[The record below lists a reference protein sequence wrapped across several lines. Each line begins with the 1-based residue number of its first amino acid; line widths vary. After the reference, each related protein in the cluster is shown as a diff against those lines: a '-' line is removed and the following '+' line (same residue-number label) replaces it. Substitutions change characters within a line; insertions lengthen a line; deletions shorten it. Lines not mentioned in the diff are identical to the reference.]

1 MSLTSDSGSRF
12 DEASLP
18 VPHIVPTQQPDSAS
32 ILASQPNRVIADT
45 ARPSQDAS
53 KANAPAPAAPGA
65 SQLTPSSS
73 IEDPQPGLAQPSSAA
88 VSRTASE
95 AHLASESGRP
105 ADVTSQTTLPPGE
118 AAPPE
123 PEDKANFSKA
133 TEDFVNLQ
141 SPHKPAKTVH
151 LPPQAVQEERL
162 REAEEDKRSRLASES
177 ERSGRRLS
185 QAHVQGDIASSPSS
199 TVGPYSAA
207 TPMPPQESPDT
218 SPDSETLR
226 VEIPRELRPSPGD
239 QRAKEEHDRQLEAQK
254 EIARRQ
260 ALGDVNTPDDQL
272 RWEEREAAA
281 REVEERE
288 AREAAQSAAARAE
301 DNGRTGLPLKHPSNE
316 GRTIDES
323 EQQAVVEPPETSA
336 PAVEDDDDNIIV
348 TPRVRQP
355 PKLDSVKTRRP
366 SSTAAATQPSPAGPN
381 ATPSAADAR
390 SALKPDAITTSSH
403 QTPASQPSRR
413 RASSIEPLSPKT
425 SRTGQ
430 GNAVFQ
436 TPRQPLRPSAQQS
449 SPSQNFAAL
458 ANLVSLKG
466 AAEDPDRDY
475 LEPLF
480 RIQAHDSPN
489 VDTHTLPE
497 LLRSST
503 KTVSTNDQFIS
514 IHERMDFRM
523 LRRIYQLQNA
533 NKWSLRQMEKCHEP
547 PPPVTHH
554 DHMMAEMKWMCKDF
568 RAERKMKKSVCAWL
582 AQRCADFV
590 AASKEERKRMQVK
603 VRRSSPKAPAN
614 DKQDDI
620 PDLESSA
627 ESAPEDDGM
636 PRTPVLGAELPLRLV
651 VDAELL
657 DHAKQLQQSG
667 SLQKALKDVPLWQPS
682 ETSVAKHDS
691 MTKVSKFVEG
701 KVLPTQK
708 HPNRKRSR
716 FDYEDDGE
724 VAENHTSSK
733 RLREER
739 DLIPEDQDVAL
750 FHADNKHIRER
761 LHANNAFRPP
771 SEFMMPGTPF
781 YEFRNGS
788 QWVWEDDQKLR
799 KLAKDYSFNW
809 SLISDEMT
817 LPSRFKS
824 GMERRTPWECFE
836 RWVELETLPAEMKK
850 TAYFKTW
857 YQRLEHSQQAV
868 DRRYNAQVA
877 AMQQAQANNANGQP
891 QHMPMRRRTM
901 PTRVD
906 KRKNTRYLWV
916 VDAMRKLARKR
927 EGTAFKQAEAQR
939 AAAQRKSSQQ
949 TENNQTRGP
958 MPTPQEFSRK
968 RYERDLQLA
977 EMRRQ
982 HQLKMAEAQQ
992 RQAQMLRGQQQG
1004 VPNGAVAQQR
1014 PQTAQQAQGQM
1025 AAQHHPA
1032 MNGQVPPQ
1040 ARQPVPVPTRNG
1052 HLAVP
1057 QGNPQGVP
1065 QAQMRPGQGMSQADM
1080 QRMAQANNQ
1089 GRPVQYAQQQ
1099 YPGQNPSMVSPSQ
1112 GAQNTSQQL
1121 ASNQALLAAYQAQ
1134 HHQQPPTPSQ
1144 QMPQQGQHQSPP
1156 NAHLQTAQANGNHH
1170 ASASPSMPPPP
1181 APGNASGQLSSG
1193 HVPTVIAIKNQLRAR
1208 YPNMSEAE
1216 LTNFATEQLKHQSQS
1231 NSQVR
1236 QNAMNAA
1243 AGINPNASPAAANS
1257 VPAYSQNQAAYQNN
1271 ASMTGNANG
1280 YPKLDAN
1287 AQTQQQQ
1294 ANGVAPNPQN
1304 PAAYAQMMRQRQ
1316 MQQMR
1321 MQQSPTGSHAQLSGS
1336 PNLAQASPNMGPAS
1350 PAVQYPN
1357 ANNMPM
1363 NAGVNNQGR
1372 PPSRSNTPQMQR
1384 LGSSGGVQGVNGM
1397 QSPGAPGSLQGS
1409 PRNMQAS
1416 MAR

>member
-1 MSLTSDSGSRF
+1 MSLTSRSGGRF
-12 DEASLP
+12 DEASVP
-18 VPHIVPTQQPDSAS
+18 VPQLTPTPPSDNAS
-32 ILASQPNRVIADT
+32 IYASQPNR
-45 ARPSQDAS
+45 PSLNATGSVQDAT
-53 KANAPAPAAPGA
+53 KANALAPADTSTSQPA
-65 SQLTPSSS
+65 S
-73 IEDPQPGLAQPSSAA
+73 SSAA
-88 VSRTASE
+88 QPPRP
-95 AHLASESGRP
+95 ESGRATP
-105 ADVTSQTTLPPGE
+105 VAASQATPETRNASDLDRSANVSNHAPVPPGE
-118 AAPPE
+118 VVPPE
-123 PEDKANFSKA
+123 PEEKANFSEA
-133 TEDFVNLQ
+133 TEDYVKLQ

-151 LPPQAVQEERL
+151 LPPREVQEERL
-162 REAEEDKRSRLASES
+162 REAEDEKRNRLVSES

-185 QAHVQGDIASSPSS
+185 QPHPYGDITSSPSS

-218 SPDSETLR
+218 SPDSETIR
-226 VEIPRELRPSPGD
+226 VEIPRELRLSPAD

-281 REVEERE
+281 REAEEHE
-288 AREAAQSAAARAE
+288 ARETTQSLKDRTGNEHLDSAADATMKDASPT
-301 DNGRTGLPLKHPSNE
+301 DQPLQQPATLDAGS
-316 GRTIDES
+316 TI
-323 EQQAVVEPPETSA
+323 APEA
-336 PAVEDDDDNIIV
+336 QDDDDNIIV

-355 PKLDSVKTRRP
+355 PTSDSAKPRRTHSLAPVAAVSSPAVASASAQAASVKPTSDSDANSLAPRQA
-366 SSTAAATQPSPAGPN
+366 SSSEV
-381 ATPSAADAR
+381 
-390 SALKPDAITTSSH
+390 
-403 QTPASQPSRR
+403 SRR

-425 SRTGQ
+425 SRSGQ
-430 GNAVFQ
+430 ANLVFQ
-436 TPRQPLRPSAQQS
+436 TPKQPSRPRAQQK
-449 SPSQNFAAL
+449 SPSQDFAAL
-458 ANLVSLKG
+458 ANLVPLKG

-480 RIQAHDSPN
+480 RIQAHESPN

-503 KTVSTNDQFIS
+503 KTVSTEDQFIS

-533 NKWSLRQMEKCHEP
+533 NKWSLRQMEKCREP

-582 AQRCADFV
+582 AQRCSDFV
-590 AASKEERKRMQVK
+590 AASKEERKHMQIKVK
-603 VRRSSPKAPAN
+603 RVAPKQSSSE
-614 DKQDDI
+614 KQDDI

-627 ESAPEDDGM
+627 ESAPEDEGM

-651 VDAELL
+651 VDVELL

-667 SLQKALKDVPLWQPS
+667 SLQKALKEVPRWQPA
-682 ETSVAKHDS
+682 EATSSKQDS

-716 FDYEDDGE
+716 FDYEDEGE
-724 VAENHTSSK
+724 VAENHTSGK

-739 DLIPEDQDVAL
+739 DLLPEDQNVAL
-750 FHADNKHIRER
+750 FHTDNKHIRER

-877 AMQQAQANNANGQP
+877 AMQQAQQNNANGQP

-992 RQAQMLRGQQQG
+992 RQAQILRGQQQG
-1004 VPNGAVAQQR
+1004 APNGAVAQQR
-1014 PQTAQQAQGQM
+1014 PQTAQQGQGQM
-1025 AAQHHPA
+1025 AAQHHPG

-1040 ARQPVPVPTRNG
+1040 ARQPVPVATRNG

-1065 QAQMRPGQGMSQADM
+1065 QAQMRPAQGMSQADM
-1080 QRMAQANNQ
+1080 QRMAQANSQ

-1099 YPGQNPSMVSPSQ
+1099 YPGQNPSMVSPGP

-1144 QMPQQGQHQSPP
+1144 QMPQQGQQQSPTN
-1156 NAHLQTAQANGNHH
+1156 NAHLQAAQTNGNHH

-1181 APGNASGQLSSG
+1181 APAHTSGQLSSG

-1231 NSQVR
+1231 SSQVR

-1243 AGINPNASPAAANS
+1243 AGINPNASPAAGNA
-1257 VPAYSQNQAAYQNN
+1257 VPAYNQNQAAYQNN
-1271 ASMTGNANG
+1271 ANMSGSANG
-1280 YPKLDAN
+1280 SAPQN
-1287 AQTQQQQ
+1287 QQQQ

-1321 MQQSPTGSHAQLSGS
+1321 MQQSPTGSHAQPSGS
-1336 PNLAQASPNMGPAS
+1336 PNLAQASPHMGPAS
-1350 PAVQYPN
+1350 PAVQYAN
-1357 ANNMPM
+1357 MNNMPI
-1363 NAGVNNQGR
+1363 NAAVGNQGR
-1372 PPSRSNTPQMQR
+1372 PSSRGNTPQMQR